1 MGPCEEAAG
10 EVPQAPSLREGQ
22 GSGHGAGREGLSPEC
37 KQDETTG
44 SPEGREEFKAL
55 ILG

>member
-10 EVPQAPSLREGQ
+10 EVPQALRLREGQ
-22 GSGHGAGREGLSPEC
+22 RSGDGVVREGLSPEC
-37 KQDETTG
+37 KQDKTTG

-55 ILG
+55 TLG